1 MPTGRAIWLPLA
13 AVMSNGLLAGASLDQ
28 SIKQL
33 PAPPP
38 HRRDHSCRRL
48 CAATRGGES
57 GSPVVDR
64 PAAAAALRRLGAAA
78 DGGLV
83 LLAAGVVVLV
93 QAFVRF
99 VLEGVGTPAPIA
111 PTQQLVVSGPTGM
124 SATPCTWR
132 SPR

>member
-1 MPTGRAIWLPLA
+1 VPTGRAIWLPLA
-13 AVMSNGLLAGASLDQ
+13 AVMSNGLLAGASFDQ

-33 PAPPP
+33 PAR
-38 HRRDHSCRRL
+38 HRIGVTVVAADFVLQRGVASLVPWWLTGRRL
-48 CAATRGGES
+48 RQPFGGWAPPRMAGWS
-57 GSPVVDR
+57 F
-64 PAAAAALRRLGAAA
+64 
-78 DGGLV
+78 
-83 LLAAGVVVLV
+83 AAGVVVLV

-99 VLEGVGTPAPIA
+99 VVEGVGTPAPIA